1 MEADINFNPCVPL
14 IVGYVV
20 GFASSIYPSVMNR
33 RLNKD
38 GVIYKFS
45 HVNNSWSLICIF
57 AVLSKHFYEIYYEKR
72 KKILFH

>member
-1 MEADINFNPCVPL
+1 MFLNE
-14 IVGYVV
+14 
-20 GFASSIYPSVMNR
+20 IYFY
-33 RLNKD
+33 
-38 GVIYKFS
+38 YKFI